1 MRVVLDVDPGT
12 DDALAMLM
20 AFNTPGLLIEGVT
33 TVGGNAT
40 LRDTTRNAL
49 RVLEYVGA
57 EVKSD
62 VGGRGIPVSRGA
74 GRPIRGSYHY
84 GYYYHGPAGLG
95 VRLPSPRSAPYPV
108 RAAELIVE
116 LAESGREPLT
126 VIALGPLTNVAR
138 ALRASPRLAG
148 RLERIVVMGAA
159 VESPGNVT
167 AHAEFNTYND
177 PTAAAEVFE
186 SGAPV
191 TLVPLDVCGK
201 ATLGRADMPWVTGT
215 SKASVLARRVLS
227 NWFDGHPD
235 RERYDLC
242 DPLAVAAALRPD
254 LFDFSRASV
263 AVETED
269 SDRYGKTTASYGRGV
284 VDIAL
289 DVDSDGAKRLMVDL
303 LGGGA

>member
-20 AFNTPGLLIEGVT
+20 ALSAPGLRVEGVT

-49 RVLEYVGA
+49 RILEYARADVRT
-57 EVKSD
+57 D
-62 VGGRGIPVSRGA
+62 VGDDGIPVSRGA
-74 GRPIRGSYHY
+74 ARPLKGSYRY

-95 VRLPSPRSAPYPV
+95 VRLPSPRSASYPV
-108 RAAELIVE
+108 RAADLIVE

-138 ALRASPRLAG
+138 ALRGSPRLAG
-148 RLERIVVMGAA
+148 RLDRIVVMGGA
-159 VESPGNVT
+159 VESPGNIT
-167 AHAEFNTYND
+167 PHAEFNTYND
-177 PTAAAEVFE
+177 PLAAAEVFE
-186 SGAPV
+186 SGTPV
-191 TLVPLDVCGK
+191 TLVPLDVCGM
-201 ATLGRADMPWVTGT
+201 ATLGRDEMPWVSGSSRSALLT
-215 SKASVLARRVLS
+215 RRVLS
-227 NWFDGHPD
+227 NWFSGHPD

-242 DPLAVAAALRPD
+242 DPLAVVATLRPD
-254 LFDFSRASV
+254 LFDMRRASV

-269 SDRYGKTTASYGRGV
+269 EARYGKTTADYDRGG
-284 VDIAL
+284 VDVAL
-289 DVDSDGAKRLMVDL
+289 DVDAGKAKRLMVGL